1 MIVSPHLNQND
12 FEDDFIIVPTLQEA
26 YDFIEMDLLSRDL
39 GI

>member
-1 MIVSPHLNQND
+1 MVTTQLNQDD

-26 YDFIEMDLLSRDL
+26 KDFIEIDLLSRDL